1 MAGMRA
7 DDALIQAKAFAK
19 KVALGITSIAVD
31 NTNKTITFTLLA
43 DGSQHTLQFDEL
55 STAITKQIK
64 ADIAIGNV
72 TVGKVYPVGTLM
84 EDIISDMLTQYLTP
98 EVKLTINPATTL
110 YDIVYEY
117 VDSVTMDATVT
128 KKTSEIAKVEFLV
141 NDNVVHTITTGV
153 ANGGLFEYTYT
164 PDDSIIYDTTFKVVV
179 TDAKNGVAKASK
191 SIKFVGRTYYGI
203 VDADT
208 GAPTEAVIKT
218 LNGVLKDTKNYV
230 YSGITMDWGKVCYAY
245 PASFGNLTSIK
256 DTINNLNYTTE
267 FTKTTLT
274 VDGVEY
280 ICYTQTNASA
290 STDVQLT
297 FA

>member
-7 DDALIQAKAFAK
+7 DDALIQAKNFAK
-19 KVALGITSIAVD
+19 KVALGITSVTVD
-31 NTNKTITFTLLA
+31 NTAKTITFTLLA
-43 DGSQHTLQFDEL
+43 DGSQHTLQFDTL
-55 STAITKQIK
+55 STAITSQIK
-64 ADIAIGNV
+64 SDIAIGNV
-72 TVGKVYPVGTLM
+72 TVGKTYPVGTLM
-84 EDIISDMLTQYLTP
+84 EDIIRDMLTQYITP
-98 EVKLTINPATTL
+98 EVKLTINPSTTL
-110 YDIVYEY
+110 YEAVFDY
-117 VDSVTMDATVT
+117 VDSITMDATVT

-141 NDNVVHTITTGV
+141 NGAVVHTVTDNV
-153 ANGGLFEYTYT
+153 ANGGLFEFVYT
-164 PDDSIIYDTTFKVVV
+164 PADTIVDDTTFKVIV
-179 TDAKNGVAKASK
+179 TDTKGGTASATK
-191 SIKFVGRTYYGI
+191 SIKFVSKSYYGI
-203 VDADT
+203 VDANT

-267 FTKTTLT
+267 FTKTTAI
-274 VDGVEY
+274 VDTVEY
-280 ICYTQTNASA
+280 VVYTQTNASA